1 MQSTSCAAI
10 RLVIRRRS
18 GSSRGGRHE
27 ALYYLWNFI
36 CNASHGTR
44 SGASY
49 RHYRSGFRA
58 CRNNSVECDAKCP
71 SRWCRGST
79 GYSRRT
85 DHQEEKLRVG
95 QRFQMAV
102 SGDVT
107 QNGVVIIP
115 SGTPAIGEITE
126 IRNKGM
132 WGKSGYI
139 GARAVSLRLGDR
151 HVRLTGNFDDKGIT
165 GTGGVIAAV
174 VLIPIA
180 GFITTGT
187 SAFIASG
194 SGVKSFLDEDIAFQT
209 VPAAVPTLQVPIS
222 AVKPA
227 AVDADV
233 PPTP

>member
-1 MQSTSCAAI
+1 MKRFIICGILFATPVMAQDLAPATVTTAVVPAPVAIIQSNATPNVLRAGAEVP
-10 RLVIRRRS
+10 LV
-18 GSSRGGRHE
+18 
-27 ALYYLWNFI
+27 
-36 CNASHGTR
+36 TR
-44 SGASY
+44 
-49 RHYRSGFRA
+49 
-58 CRNNSVECDAKCP
+58 
-71 SRWCRGST
+71 
-79 GYSRRT
+79 
-85 DHQEEKLRVG
+85 EELTTKKKKLRVG

-139 GARAVSLRLGDR
+139 GARAVSLRLGER
-151 HVRLTGNFDDKGIT
+151 YVRLTGNFDDKGIT

-174 VLIPIA
+174 ALIPIA

-209 VPAAVPTLQVPIS
+209 VPAAAPTLLIPIP
-222 AVKPA
+222 AVEPA
-227 AVDADV
+227 VVDADV